1 MALASLAVVV
11 PLLAAAVLAG
21 TTSLRAR
28 RVADV
33 VALTAAIAVTGLCVA
48 LVVRSSD
55 HTIVAWMGGWHPR
68 DGVAVG
74 IGLVADPLSAGLAA
88 FASLLTVVALSIAWH
103 QIDTAGHLFH
113 ALVLSFLAGM
123 VGFCL
128 AGDLFTAFVFFELM
142 SVSAYALAGF
152 RVQERA
158 PVEGSLS
165 FAITNSVGSLLLL
178 IGIALVY
185 GRTGALN
192 LAQIGVA
199 LTHRPPDTLVAVTFA
214 LIACGFFVKAAIV
227 PFHFWMADAYA
238 VAPTSISL
246 LFAGAMSE
254 LGLYAIARIY
264 WSAFAGPLGP
274 HVDTLRDI
282 LLILGVATALVGGV
296 MCGGQ
301 RHLKRL
307 LAFAT
312 VAHMG
317 ILLCGVALLTH
328 DALAGVAVFVVGDGL
343 VKASLFVAVGALEY
357 RRGSVDEVALYGRG
371 RDLHALGAVFAIAG
385 LALAALP
392 PFGPFLGRAMIEDAA
407 TTEGRGWVAPLLLIA
422 SGLVGGAVLRVVR
435 TVFLGRGP
443 VPPRHPAC
451 GDADG
456 GDELD
461 RDAGT
466 PVATIVAGTL
476 LLLAGLAWGLVPGLV
491 DAATSAAARFTDHL
505 GYVNVVLHDAHPATR
520 SVAGHP
526 PTGTAWLYGAASSLL
541 AILVAAA
548 RTVPEGPLRPL
559 HSGRIG
565 DYVAYAMVGAAAVA
579 VVFATTLV

>member
-1 MALASLAVVV
+1 MALASLAVVL
-11 PLLAAAVLAG
+11 PLMAAAVLAG
-21 TTSLRAR
+21 TTSLRVR
-28 RVADV
+28 RAADV
-33 VALTAAIAVTGLCVA
+33 VALSAAATVMGLCVA

-55 HTIVAWMGGWHPR
+55 QAIVAWMGGWHPR
-68 DGVAVG
+68 HGIAVG

-88 FASLLTVVALSIAWH
+88 FAAFLTVAALSVAWH
-103 QIDTAGHLFH
+103 QVDTAGHLFH

-128 AGDLFTAFVFFELM
+128 SGDLFTAFVFFELM

-152 RVQERA
+152 RVEERA
-158 PVEGSLS
+158 PLEGSLS

-192 LAQIGVA
+192 LAQIGA
-199 LTHRPPDTLVAVTFA
+199 TLGDRPPDTLVAVAFA

-254 LGLYAIARIY
+254 IGIYGLARVY
-264 WSAFAGPLGP
+264 WSAFDGALGP
-274 HVDTLRDI
+274 HADTLRDV
-282 LLILGVATALVGGV
+282 LIVLGVATALVGGV

-317 ILLCGVALLTH
+317 ILLCGVALLDRDGVT
-328 DALAGVAVFVVGDGL
+328 GVAVFVIGDGL
-343 VKASLFVAVGALEY
+343 VKASLFVAVGALEQ

-371 RDLHALGAVFAIAG
+371 RDMRALGAVFAVAG

-392 PFGPFLGRAMIEDAA
+392 PFGPFLGRAMIEDGA
-407 TTEGRGWVAPLLLIA
+407 TSAGLGWVPPLLVVA
-422 SGLVGGAVLRVVR
+422 SALVGGAVLRVVR

-443 VPPRHPAC
+443 VPPEHPAC
-451 GDADG
+451 REVSV
-456 GDELD
+456 GDELED
-461 RDAGT
+461 DPGT
-466 PVATIVAGTL
+466 PVATIATGTVL
-476 LLLAGLAWGLVPGLV
+476 LVAGLAWGVIPGLV
-491 DAATSAAARFTDHL
+491 DSATTAAARFTDHA
-505 GYVNVVLHDAHPATR
+505 GYAGVVLRGVQHVTAGA
-520 SVAGHP
+520 AGHP
-526 PTGTAWLYGAASSLL
+526 PTAAAWLYGAASCVL
-541 AILVAAA
+541 AIVVAAV

-565 DYVAYAMVGAAAVA
+565 DYVAWATVGAATVAVA
-579 VVFATTLV
+579 FAITIA